1 MLSLTPYGRIKAMLA
16 GRGVDRPGASVWKHF
31 HQDDRVMCDSVKAHV
46 AFQKNTWRETLVV
59 SQTVY
64 RYNET

>member
-1 MLSLTPYGRIKAMLA
+1 MRSLTPYERIKVMVA
-16 GRGVDRPGASVWKHF
+16 GREVDRPGASVWKHF
-31 HQDDRVMCDSVKAHV
+31 HQDDRVVSDSVKAHV

-59 SQTVY
+59 SQTVC

>member
-1 MLSLTPYGRIKAMLA
+1 MVA
-16 GRGVDRPGASVWKHF
+16 GREVDRPGASVWKHF
-31 HQDDRVMCDSVKAHV
+31 HQDDRVVSDSVKAHV

-59 SQTVY
+59 SQIVY